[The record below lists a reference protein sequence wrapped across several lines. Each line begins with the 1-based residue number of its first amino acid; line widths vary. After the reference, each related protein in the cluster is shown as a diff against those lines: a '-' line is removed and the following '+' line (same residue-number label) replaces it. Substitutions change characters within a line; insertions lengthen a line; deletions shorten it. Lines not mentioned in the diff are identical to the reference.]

1 MQIYVFLLKN
11 NNFIKKFDKN
21 SSLFLSGGSFPLTG
35 VLFECEFILITLS
48 STNYLMTIFGKIG
61 LSKRY
66 GKAIYAIS
74 AALTLAISSLVF
86 FNPYAIPMGV
96 LLKLV
101 SIPIIL
107 YLYTTFTRNTEIYFY
122 LNLGISRKEYY
133 FIPFVVEFIGF
144 ILFITLIAYLG
155 NAIR

>member
-1 MQIYVFLLKN
+1 
-11 NNFIKKFDKN
+11 
-21 SSLFLSGGSFPLTG
+21 
-35 VLFECEFILITLS
+35 
-48 STNYLMTIFGKIG
+48 MTIFGKIG

-74 AALTLAISSLVF
+74 AALTLAIASLVF
-86 FNPYAIPMGV
+86 FNPYAIPMCV

-101 SIPIIL
+101 SVPIIL
-107 YLYTTFTRNTEIYFY
+107 YLYTAFTKNTEIYFY

-133 FIPFVVEFIGF
+133 LIPFVVEFIGF
-144 ILFITLIAYLG
+144 ILFITLIAYIG

>member
-1 MQIYVFLLKN
+1 
-11 NNFIKKFDKN
+11 
-21 SSLFLSGGSFPLTG
+21 
-35 VLFECEFILITLS
+35 
-48 STNYLMTIFGKIG
+48 MTIFRKIG
-61 LSKRY
+61 LSRRY

-86 FNPYAIPMGV
+86 FNPYAIPMCV

-107 YLYTTFTRNTEIYFY
+107 YLYTNLTNKTEIYFY

-144 ILFITLIAYLG
+144 ILFITLIAYSG

>member
-1 MQIYVFLLKN
+1 
-11 NNFIKKFDKN
+11 
-21 SSLFLSGGSFPLTG
+21 
-35 VLFECEFILITLS
+35 
-48 STNYLMTIFGKIG
+48 MTIFGKIG

-74 AALTLAISSLVF
+74 AALTLAIASLVF
-86 FNPYAIPMGV
+86 FNPYAIPMCV

-101 SIPIIL
+101 SVPIIL
-107 YLYTTFTRNTEIYFY
+107 YLFTTFTRNTEIYFY

-133 FIPFVVEFIGF
+133 LIPFVVEFMGF

>member
-1 MQIYVFLLKN
+1 
-11 NNFIKKFDKN
+11 
-21 SSLFLSGGSFPLTG
+21 
-35 VLFECEFILITLS
+35 
-48 STNYLMTIFGKIG
+48 MTIFRKIG

-74 AALTLAISSLVF
+74 AVLTIAISSLVF

-133 FIPFVVEFIGF
+133 LIPFVVEFIGF

>member
-1 MQIYVFLLKN
+1 
-11 NNFIKKFDKN
+11 
-21 SSLFLSGGSFPLTG
+21 
-35 VLFECEFILITLS
+35 
-48 STNYLMTIFGKIG
+48 MTIFRKIG
-61 LSKRY
+61 QSKRY

-74 AALTLAISSLVF
+74 AVLTLAIASLVF
-86 FNPYAIPMGV
+86 FNPYAIPMSI

-101 SIPIIL
+101 SIPIIM
-107 YLYTTFTRNTEIYFY
+107 YLYTTLTKRTEIYFY

-133 FIPFVVEFIGF
+133 IIPFVVEFIGF

>member
-1 MQIYVFLLKN
+1 MTVFW
-11 NNFIKKFDKN
+11 
-21 SSLFLSGGSFPLTG
+21 
-35 VLFECEFILITLS
+35 
-48 STNYLMTIFGKIG
+48 KIG

-74 AALTLAISSLVF
+74 AVLTLAIASLVF
-86 FNPYAIPMGV
+86 FNPYAIPMGI

-107 YLYTTFTRNTEIYFY
+107 YLYTTFTKNTEIYFY

-133 FIPFVVEFIGF
+133 LIPFVVEFIGF
-144 ILFITLIAYLG
+144 IFFITLIAYLG
-155 NAIR
+155 NAVH

>member
-1 MQIYVFLLKN
+1 
-11 NNFIKKFDKN
+11 
-21 SSLFLSGGSFPLTG
+21 
-35 VLFECEFILITLS
+35 
-48 STNYLMTIFGKIG
+48 MTILKKIG

-66 GKAIYAIS
+66 GKTIYAIS
-74 AALTLAISSLVF
+74 AALTLAISSLIF
-86 FNPYAIPMGV
+86 FNPYAIPMCI

-101 SIPIIL
+101 SVPVIL
-107 YLYTTFTRNTEIYFY
+107 YLYINLTKNTEIYFY

-155 NAIR
+155 DAIR

>member
-1 MQIYVFLLKN
+1 
-11 NNFIKKFDKN
+11 
-21 SSLFLSGGSFPLTG
+21 
-35 VLFECEFILITLS
+35 
-48 STNYLMTIFGKIG
+48 MTIFRKIG

-74 AALTLAISSLVF
+74 AVLTLAISSLVF
-86 FNPYAIPMGV
+86 FNPYAIPMGI

-101 SIPIIL
+101 SILIIL
-107 YLYTTFTRNTEIYFY
+107 YLYASLTKKTERYFY

-133 FIPFVVEFIGF
+133 YIPFVVEFVGF
-144 ILFITLIAYLG
+144 LIFITLIGYLG

>member
-1 MQIYVFLLKN
+1 
-11 NNFIKKFDKN
+11 
-21 SSLFLSGGSFPLTG
+21 
-35 VLFECEFILITLS
+35 
-48 STNYLMTIFGKIG
+48 MTIFGKIG

-74 AALTLAISSLVF
+74 AVLTIAISSLVF

-133 FIPFVVEFIGF
+133 FIPLVVELVGF
-144 ILFITLIAYLG
+144 LIFITLIGYLG

>member
-1 MQIYVFLLKN
+1 
-11 NNFIKKFDKN
+11 
-21 SSLFLSGGSFPLTG
+21 
-35 VLFECEFILITLS
+35 
-48 STNYLMTIFGKIG
+48 MTIFRKIG

-66 GKAIYAIS
+66 GKTIYAIS
-74 AALTLAISSLVF
+74 AVLTLAISFLIF
-86 FNPYAIPMGV
+86 FNPYAIPMCI

-101 SIPIIL
+101 SVPVIL
-107 YLYTTFTRNTEIYFY
+107 YLYINLTKNTEIYFY

-155 NAIR
+155 DAIR

>member
-1 MQIYVFLLKN
+1 MVIDIISKCVPEYAFIYDVK
-11 NNFIKKFDKN
+11 
-21 SSLFLSGGSFPLTG
+21 
-35 VLFECEFILITLS
+35 LITL
-48 STNYLMTIFGKIG
+48 LPVKDDMDIFKKIG

-66 GKAIYAIS
+66 GKVIYAIS
-74 AALTLAISSLVF
+74 VVLTLAIASLVF
-86 FNPYAIPMGV
+86 FNPYAIPMAL

-107 YLYTTFTRNTEIYFY
+107 YLYTTFTKNTEIYFY

-133 FIPFVVEFIGF
+133 SIPFVVEFIGF
-144 ILFITLIAYLG
+144 ILFITLIAHLG

>member
-1 MQIYVFLLKN
+1 
-11 NNFIKKFDKN
+11 
-21 SSLFLSGGSFPLTG
+21 
-35 VLFECEFILITLS
+35 
-48 STNYLMTIFGKIG
+48 MTIFRKIG

-74 AALTLAISSLVF
+74 AALTLAIASLVF
-86 FNPYAIPMGV
+86 FNPYAIPMGI

-107 YLYTTFTRNTEIYFY
+107 YLYTSLSKTTEIYFY

-133 FIPFVVEFIGF
+133 LIPFVVEFIGF

>member
-1 MQIYVFLLKN
+1 
-11 NNFIKKFDKN
+11 
-21 SSLFLSGGSFPLTG
+21 
-35 VLFECEFILITLS
+35 
-48 STNYLMTIFGKIG
+48 MTILKKIG

-66 GKAIYAIS
+66 GKTIYAIS
-74 AALTLAISSLVF
+74 AVLTLAISFLIF
-86 FNPYAIPMGV
+86 FNPYAIPMCI

-101 SIPIIL
+101 SVPVIL
-107 YLYTTFTRNTEIYFY
+107 YLYINLTKNTEIYFY

-155 NAIR
+155 DAIR

>member
-1 MQIYVFLLKN
+1 
-11 NNFIKKFDKN
+11 
-21 SSLFLSGGSFPLTG
+21 
-35 VLFECEFILITLS
+35 
-48 STNYLMTIFGKIG
+48 MTIFRKIG

-66 GKAIYAIS
+66 GKAIYSIS
-74 AALTLAISSLVF
+74 AALTIAISSLVF
-86 FNPYAIPMGV
+86 FNPYAIPMGI

-107 YLYTTFTRNTEIYFY
+107 YLYASLTKKTEIYFY

-133 FIPFVVEFIGF
+133 YIPFVVEFVGF
-144 ILFITLIAYLG
+144 LIFITLIGYLG

>member
-1 MQIYVFLLKN
+1 
-11 NNFIKKFDKN
+11 
-21 SSLFLSGGSFPLTG
+21 
-35 VLFECEFILITLS
+35 
-48 STNYLMTIFGKIG
+48 MTILKKIG

-74 AALTLAISSLVF
+74 AVLTLAISSLVF
-86 FNPYAIPMGV
+86 FNPYAIPMTI

-107 YLYTTFTRNTEIYFY
+107 YLYTTFTKKTEIYFY

-133 FIPFVVEFIGF
+133 YIPFVVEFVRFNDEPETDYVMDITDDLFLLRDGYTF
-144 ILFITLIAYLG
+144 PIKCREDLIHHGYIL
-155 NAIR
+155 R

>member
-1 MQIYVFLLKN
+1 
-11 NNFIKKFDKN
+11 
-21 SSLFLSGGSFPLTG
+21 
-35 VLFECEFILITLS
+35 
-48 STNYLMTIFGKIG
+48 MTILKKIG

-74 AALTLAISSLVF
+74 AALTIAISSLVF
-86 FNPYAIPMGV
+86 FNPYAIPMGI

-107 YLYTTFTRNTEIYFY
+107 YLYANLTKKTEIFFY

-133 FIPFVVEFIGF
+133 LIPFVVEFVGF
-144 ILFITLIAYLG
+144 LIFITLIGYLG

>member
-1 MQIYVFLLKN
+1 
-11 NNFIKKFDKN
+11 
-21 SSLFLSGGSFPLTG
+21 
-35 VLFECEFILITLS
+35 
-48 STNYLMTIFGKIG
+48 MTIFGKIG

-74 AALTLAISSLVF
+74 AALTLAIASLVF
-86 FNPYAIPMGV
+86 FNPYAIPMCV

-107 YLYTTFTRNTEIYFY
+107 YLYTAFTKKTEIYFY

-133 FIPFVVEFIGF
+133 FIPFVVEFVGF
-144 ILFITLIAYLG
+144 LIFITLIGYLG

>member
-1 MQIYVFLLKN
+1 
-11 NNFIKKFDKN
+11 
-21 SSLFLSGGSFPLTG
+21 
-35 VLFECEFILITLS
+35 
-48 STNYLMTIFGKIG
+48 MTILKKIG

-86 FNPYAIPMGV
+86 FNPYAIPMGI

-101 SIPIIL
+101 SVPVIL
-107 YLYTTFTRNTEIYFY
+107 YLYINLTKNTEIYFY

>member
-1 MQIYVFLLKN
+1 
-11 NNFIKKFDKN
+11 
-21 SSLFLSGGSFPLTG
+21 
-35 VLFECEFILITLS
+35 
-48 STNYLMTIFGKIG
+48 MTIFWKIG
-61 LSKRY
+61 LAKRY

-74 AALTLAISSLVF
+74 AVLTLAIASLVF
-86 FNPYAIPMGV
+86 FNPYAIPMGI

-107 YLYTTFTRNTEIYFY
+107 YLYTTFTKNTGIYFY

-133 FIPFVVEFIGF
+133 LIPFVVEFIGF

>member
-1 MQIYVFLLKN
+1 MN
-11 NNFIKKFDKN
+11 
-21 SSLFLSGGSFPLTG
+21 
-35 VLFECEFILITLS
+35 
-48 STNYLMTIFGKIG
+48 IFKKIG

-74 AALTLAISSLVF
+74 VALTLAIASLVF

-107 YLYTTFTRNTEIYFY
+107 YLYTTFTKNTEIYFY

-133 FIPFVVEFIGF
+133 LIPFVVEFIGF